1 MKNEDIDQIE
11 VITSPQNGNF
21 RSIEQYY
28 QNFDQITDKQVI
40 DIIKKFIVITNFE
53 QGLFDSL
60 LKEDSNDKYLQ
71 KIDLFTYPIL
81 VPESTY

>member
-1 MKNEDIDQIE
+1 LKNEDIDQIE

-40 DIIKKFIVITNFE
+40 DIIQRN
-53 QGLFDSL
+53 L
-60 LKEDSNDKYLQ
+60 
-71 KIDLFTYPIL
+71 
-81 VPESTY
+81 